1 MMRANNI
8 KKKMIQAKVVSSG
21 AGAILGTILPTTATI
36 RLIIILQRHGRAGG
50 IERERIART
59 LS

>member
-1 MMRANNI
+1 
-8 KKKMIQAKVVSSG
+8 MIQAKVVSSG
-21 AGAILGTILPTTATI
+21 AGAILGAILPTTAATI

-50 IERERIART
+50 IDRERIART